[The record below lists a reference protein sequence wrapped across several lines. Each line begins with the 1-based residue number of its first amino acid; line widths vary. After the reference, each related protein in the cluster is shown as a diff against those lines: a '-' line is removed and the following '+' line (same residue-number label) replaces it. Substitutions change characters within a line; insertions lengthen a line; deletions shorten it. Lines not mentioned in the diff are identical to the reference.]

1 MEKYVLREHESIS
14 EMNHRWEAKMVYN
27 ELEWYEYL
35 IRINCIFEKLKMHK
49 HVCETKS
56 NINEMYCEMKQ

>member
-1 MEKYVLREHESIS
+1 MGKNKNGKIYVKRV
-14 EMNHRWEAKMVYN
+14 RMVYN